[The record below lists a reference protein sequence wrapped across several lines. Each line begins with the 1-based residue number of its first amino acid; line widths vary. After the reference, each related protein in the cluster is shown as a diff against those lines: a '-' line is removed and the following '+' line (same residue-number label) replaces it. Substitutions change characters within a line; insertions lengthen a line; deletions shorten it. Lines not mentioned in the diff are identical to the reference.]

1 MDVSGK
7 VSSQGSLREGPKR
20 VLSKAPLVLVLAQ
33 VRFSP
38 LMAMGDYISKIQ
50 DSLRRSGYPVN
61 NTSQVQEIS
70 FGPQGPKSS
79 INWRW
84 EFLSKE
90 RTHSVVV
97 NEGFAVVQTSAYTDF
112 DEFQKRV
119 LDAVQ
124 TISDVVG
131 GLLVTRIGLRYV
143 DLIRPL
149 EGETWDVYVQPGMR
163 GFSGKQY
170 STPPLQLHQV
180 TGATPAGQMH
190 VRLLQN
196 RKGVF
201 LPPDLVPEGLAFR
214 IPEQAPNE
222 LFTILDI
229 DHFTELS
236 TDFDRD
242 LLQQKFWQLKNIAHK
257 TFMHELVTDHALKV
271 WE

>member
-1 MDVSGK
+1 VNVSGK
-7 VSSQGSLREGPKR
+7 VSSQGSFREGPKR

-50 DSLRRSGYPVN
+50 DSLRHSGYPVN
-61 NTSQVQEIS
+61 NTNQVQEIS

-79 INWRW
+79 FNWRW

-90 RTHSVVV
+90 RTHSVIV

-112 DEFQKRV
+112 DDFQKRV

-149 EGETWDVYVQPGMR
+149 EGETWERYVQEGMR

-170 STPPLQLHQV
+170 EAPPLQLHQV
-180 TGATPAGQMH
+180 IGATPVGQMH
-190 VRLLQN
+190 FRLLQN
-196 RKGVF
+196 RQGVF
-201 LPPDLVPEGLAFR
+201 LPPDLLAEGLAFR
-214 IPEQAPNE
+214 VPPPAPNE
-222 LFTILDI
+222 LFTILDM
-229 DHFTELS
+229 DHFTEIS
-236 TDFDRD
+236 ADFDRD
-242 LLQQKFWQLKNIAHK
+242 ILQKRFWQLKNVVHK
-257 TFMHELVTDHALKV
+257 TFMQELVTEHALKA